1 MQLFRERQ
9 TLPTATGQSLK
20 VSGLVVHDWLAPERD
35 GDRESETKEET
46 GTRTGREAERERLK
60 MAAVL
65 FTDLL

>member
-1 MQLFRERQ
+1 
-9 TLPTATGQSLK
+9 
-20 VSGLVVHDWLAPERD
+20 LVVHDWLAPERD